1 MRPSAVQV
9 PEGELAAR
17 AREALERYKAM
28 GLVMPGDVLIH
39 ELPVCEDES

>member
-1 MRPSAVQV
+1 MRPSAVPV
-9 PEGELAAR
+9 PGSELAAR

-39 ELPVCEDES
+39 ELPACEDDS